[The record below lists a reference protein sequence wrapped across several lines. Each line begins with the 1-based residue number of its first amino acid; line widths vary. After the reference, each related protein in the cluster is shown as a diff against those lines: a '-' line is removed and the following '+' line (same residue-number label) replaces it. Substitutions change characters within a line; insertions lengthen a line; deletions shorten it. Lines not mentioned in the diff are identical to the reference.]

1 MEEEVQIRHFKL
13 INGDQIIAAVNSKN
27 KDNWFLGTPVQVS
40 NALLGGFSFS
50 PWFPFSTEENY
61 KVKFHNV
68 IQSTLVDNDIKE
80 AYIKFVLQLKE
91 NPPKNV
97 KKMSTRASEELLNEL
112 EDSIMDEE
120 MNEIFQRDI
129 TKKETI
135 H

>member
-1 MEEEVQIRHFKL
+1 MEEIQIRHFKL

-97 KKMSTRASEELLNEL
+97 KKMSTRASEDLFNEL

-120 MNEIFQRDI
+120 MNEVFQRDI
-129 TKKETI
+129 QKKETI

>member
-1 MEEEVQIRHFKL
+1 MEEIQIRHFKL

-50 PWFPFSTEENY
+50 PWFPFSTEDNY

-120 MNEIFQRDI
+120 MNEVFQRDI
-129 TKKETI
+129 QKKETI

>member
-1 MEEEVQIRHFKL
+1 MEEEIQIRHFKL

-120 MNEIFQRDI
+120 MNEVFQRDI

>member
-50 PWFPFSTEENY
+50 PWFPFSKEDNY

-68 IQSTLVDNDIKE
+68 VQSTQVDNDIKE
-80 AYIKFVLQLKE
+80 AYIKLTETLYNLIKNLLK
-91 NPPKNV
+91 K
-97 KKMSTRASEELLNEL
+97 L
-112 EDSIMDEE
+112 
-120 MNEIFQRDI
+120 
-129 TKKETI
+129 TKKNDLTPNKFAKI
-135 H
+135 CIKFKR

>member
-1 MEEEVQIRHFKL
+1 MEEEIQIRHFKL

>member
-1 MEEEVQIRHFKL
+1 MEEIQIRHFKL

-120 MNEIFQRDI
+120 MNEVFQRDI

>member
-1 MEEEVQIRHFKL
+1 MEEEIQIRHFKL

-120 MNEIFQRDI
+120 MNEVFQKDI
-129 TKKETI
+129 VKKETI

>member
-50 PWFPFSTEENY
+50 PWFPFSKEDNY

-68 IQSTLVDNDIKE
+68 VQSTQADNDIKE
-80 AYIKFVLQLKE
+80 AYIKFVLSLATFLVFQCKQLCRS
-91 NPPKNV
+91 KNV
-97 KKMSTRASEELLNEL
+97 SNLFISQFLSQPNSF
-112 EDSIMDEE
+112 DC
-120 MNEIFQRDI
+120 FG
-129 TKKETI
+129 TI
-135 H
+135 GN

>member
-50 PWFPFSTEENY
+50 PWFPFSKEDNY

-68 IQSTLVDNDIKE
+68 VQSTQVDNCLLYTSPSPRD
-80 AYIKFVLQLKE
+80 V
-91 NPPKNV
+91 
-97 KKMSTRASEELLNEL
+97 EE
-112 EDSIMDEE
+112 SRMPSSA
-120 MNEIFQRDI
+120 
-129 TKKETI
+129 
-135 H
+135 

>member
-50 PWFPFSTEENY
+50 PWFPFSKEDNY

-68 IQSTLVDNDIKE
+68 VQSTQVDNDIKE
-80 AYIKFVLQLKE
+80 AYIKFVLSLKD
-91 NPPKNV
+91 NPPKPV
-97 KKMSTRASEELLNEL
+97 KKMTNRPSEELLNEL
-112 EDSIMDEE
+112 EDSILDEE
-120 MNEIFQRDI
+120 INDLFISGE
-129 TKKETI
+129 TNKETI

>member
-1 MEEEVQIRHFKL
+1 MEEIQIRHFKL

>member
-1 MEEEVQIRHFKL
+1 MEEIQIRHFKL

-120 MNEIFQRDI
+120 MNEVFQRDI
-129 TKKETI
+129 QKKETI

>member
-1 MEEEVQIRHFKL
+1 MEEEIQIRHFKL

-97 KKMSTRASEELLNEL
+97 KKMSPGASEELLNEL

-120 MNEIFQRDI
+120 MNEVFQKDI
-129 TKKETI
+129 VKKETI

>member
-1 MEEEVQIRHFKL
+1 MEEIQIRHFKL

-120 MNEIFQRDI
+120 MNEVFQKDI
-129 TKKETI
+129 VKKETI